1 MCRLIFRVPNLP
13 SYCSL
18 LCPALVFVSM
28 ARNSDTLKVGDS
40 APSFSLWAANE
51 FNSIGTAIEMRLQDF
66 LQRGPVVLE
75 FLRGTW

>member
-1 MCRLIFRVPNLP
+1 
-13 SYCSL
+13 
-18 LCPALVFVSM
+18 M

-51 FNSIGTAIEMRLQDF
+51 FNSIGTAVEMGLQQF